1 MSSIPLN
8 KVVVIDTNVVSYIFK
23 RDTRGDLYKPHIE
36 GKLMMIAAQTF
47 AELELMP
54 LNNNWGSS
62 HRRELHRYVKK
73 FVFVEVNEEISLL
86 WAKVQA
92 HAKRIGRPISV
103 GDSWIAATALAYDV
117 PLVTHDLNDF
127 KNVPGLTVI
136 SESNQ

>member
-1 MSSIPLN
+1 MSSVPLHN
-8 KVVVIDTNVVSYIFK
+8 VVVIDTNVISYIFK

-36 GKLMMIAAQTF
+36 GKLIMIAAQTF

-62 HRRELHRYVKK
+62 RHRELHRYVKK
-73 FVFVEVNEEISLL
+73 FVFVEANEEISLL

-103 GDSWIAATALAYDV
+103 SDSWIAATALAYDA